1 MNNPTTPKQKADE
14 PVICDKFAASLGIS
28 GDGLNLDEIS
38 RTLGLTPTIARP
50 KGGHKV
56 TWNDQWVY
64 QAPVLTRKSIHGPHW
79 RYPELPANLSD
90 RPDGCPAHFKA
101 RQRVTTDFAT
111 CFTIQRATIYAAQRS
126 SYSSPLQTSSDSP
139 ICWPTR
145 AEEYTY

>member
-28 GDGLNLDEIS
+28 GDGLNLDEIP
-38 RTLGLTPTIARP
+38 RTLDLTPTIARP

-111 CFTIQRATIYAAQRS
+111 WLHHSAGHNLRGAPLIVQFTVTDELRQPDLLAQMF
-126 SYSSPLQTSSDSP
+126 
-139 ICWPTR
+139 
-145 AEEYTY
+145 

>member
-14 PVICDKFAASLGIS
+14 PAICDKFAASLGIS

-101 RQRVTTDFAT
+101 RQRVTTDFPTSFHPSAGHDLRGAT
-111 CFTIQRATIYAAQRS
+111 LIVQFTVTDELRLPDLLAQMF
-126 SYSSPLQTSSDSP
+126 
-139 ICWPTR
+139 
-145 AEEYTY
+145 